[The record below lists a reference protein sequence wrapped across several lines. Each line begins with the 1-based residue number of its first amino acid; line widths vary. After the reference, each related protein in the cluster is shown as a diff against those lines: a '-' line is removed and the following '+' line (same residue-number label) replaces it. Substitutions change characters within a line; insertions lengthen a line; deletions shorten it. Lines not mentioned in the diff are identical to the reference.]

1 MGQRGPAPKPT
12 ELRGLEGNRSHRS
25 ISLDATFRP
34 EVGAPDAPRW
44 LTKEAKRAW
53 RRLLPELV
61 RYNLV
66 STLERDMLAML
77 CQSIGRME
85 LLERALSAKM
95 SALEAGGH
103 EAVAA
108 LVGHT
113 QTGYEMQGVYYQ
125 LLSKEQEKVFK
136 LLAEFG
142 LSPAQR
148 ARVATAVR
156 QQLQLFEG
164 GKPAPDGGDA
174 PKGFADF
181 R

>member
-1 MGQRGPAPKPT
+1 MGQRGPAPKPA
-12 ELRGLEGNRSHRS
+12 ELRVLEGNRGHRP
-25 ISLDATFRP
+25 ISLDSTFRP
-34 EVGAPDAPRW
+34 ETGAPSAPQW
-44 LTKEAKRAW
+44 LTKEAKKAW

-85 LLERALSAKM
+85 LLERAIAAKM
-95 SALEAGGH
+95 ASLAADGR

-125 LLSKEQEKVFK
+125 LLSKEQDKVFK

-156 QQLQLFEG
+156 QQLQLFDG
-164 GKPAPDGGDA
+164 GKPAAPAAGV

-181 R
+181 Q